1 MNEDAD
7 LGLSVQKNE
16 KKHRE
21 EPVDDSQVVDD
32 LFTYLKNEDDED
44 IKRNPDALKGLP
56 TKGRKKSE
64 TVMRKIPQAP
74 AYTEDTS
81 EFSFVK
87 FSKTYFQGILFF
99 NFKFRAILTLQSI

>member
-1 MNEDAD
+1 MDPVSAA
-7 LGLSVQKNE
+7 LSQYLRRIFVATL
-16 KKHRE
+16 
-21 EPVDDSQVVDD
+21 SQVVDD

-74 AYTEDTS
+74 VYTEDTS

-87 FSKTYFQGILFF
+87 FSKT
-99 NFKFRAILTLQSI
+99 